1 LYRADSYYDQCCVTL
16 YIWNKDDDQIRTTI
30 LQSHVHMQVT
40 SWDNNKVVMLMSH
53 AMGNSCSLRD

>member
-1 LYRADSYYDQCCVTL
+1 VTL